1 MTGNDLS
8 REIARQAFIVAVL
21 IFGSG
26 IAAGLLARWLWPVVK
41 AFIHWVTGD
50 RQ

>member
-1 MTGNDLS
+1 MNGNDLS

-41 AFIHWVTGD
+41 AWIHWATG
-50 RQ
+50 